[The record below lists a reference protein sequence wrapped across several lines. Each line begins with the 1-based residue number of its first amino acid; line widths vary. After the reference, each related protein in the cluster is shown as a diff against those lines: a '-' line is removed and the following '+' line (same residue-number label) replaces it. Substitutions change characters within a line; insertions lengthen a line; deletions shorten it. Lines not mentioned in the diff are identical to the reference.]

1 MPMRTGSLI
10 LRDFGGRGIF
20 NLEKDSGHW
29 KIRCSGK
36 NGALNESLE
45 GNFGGIP
52 ISLGGRRGGLREFG
66 ARIKFNRGL

>member
-20 NLEKDSGHW
+20 NLEKGAEHR
-29 KIRCSGK
+29 IFRCSGEI
-36 NGALNESLE
+36 GALNESLE

-52 ISLGGRRGGLREFG
+52 ISLGGRR
-66 ARIKFNRGL
+66 RG